1 MKATEIIKMVKEE
14 IKELDQ
20 DIAIQRVKMAFLQ
33 KLIERMEKCHTTTKI
48 SNIQ

>member
-33 KLIERMEKCHTTTKI
+33 KLIERMKKCHTTTKT
-48 SNIQ
+48 SNTQ